1 MINSKV
7 KFYFY
12 KKRQWKQYKTHWKD
26 ITEWASSGAWPW
38 KGWIQREGKAVLFLG
53 CTGSCSEEGAAGYKA
68 EATNADPTKCKPCG
82 EWQWWP
88 TVLRSGGSLAHLSRA
103 WWWRSLRFQKNILAF
118 ALPGI
123 TSRSSTTAAGRA
135 ADWREFITQ
144 VRGTLCWQT
153 LPPRTPQTWYCR
165 VLYKDS
171 LTTGSEH
178 GVCPLSLLL
187 WKHFAK
193 ILCKSSFPLHKH
205 SFGGGWYCFII
216 FCKYIT

>member
-82 EWQWWP
+82 ERQWWP

-123 TSRSSTTAAGRA
+123 TSRSSTTAARRA

-144 VRGTLCWQT
+144 VQGTPCWQT
-153 LPPRTPQTWYCR
+153 LPPRSPQTWYCR

-171 LTTGSEH
+171 LTTGLPVESVTVET
-178 GVCPLSLLL
+178 
-187 WKHFAK
+187 
-193 ILCKSSFPLHKH
+193 LC
-205 SFGGGWYCFII
+205 
-216 FCKYIT
+216 

>member
-68 EATNADPTKCKPCG
+68 EATNADPTRCKPCG
-82 EWQWWP
+82 DRQWWP
-88 TVLRSGGSLAHLSRA
+88 TVLQSGGSLAHLSRA

-118 ALPGI
+118 ALAWDSQQVIYHSCREGCWLERNSSYKY
-123 TSRSSTTAAGRA
+123 TAFSASRPSLQGHHKPHTAGFSPKTAWPRVQSMESARWVCYCWNTLLRFYVKA
-135 ADWREFITQ
+135 A
-144 VRGTLCWQT
+144 TLCT
-153 LPPRTPQTWYCR
+153 DILFG
-165 VLYKDS
+165 VLILFYN
-171 LTTGSEH
+171 
-178 GVCPLSLLL
+178 LL
-187 WKHFAK
+187 
-193 ILCKSSFPLHKH
+193 
-205 SFGGGWYCFII
+205 
-216 FCKYIT
+216 